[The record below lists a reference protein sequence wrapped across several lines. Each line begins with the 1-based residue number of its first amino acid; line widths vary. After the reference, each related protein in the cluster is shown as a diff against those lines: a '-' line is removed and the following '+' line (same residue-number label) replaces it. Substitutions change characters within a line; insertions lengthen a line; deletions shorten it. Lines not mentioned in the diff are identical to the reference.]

1 MFNYTIYR
9 HKIMAIITYPL
20 GLREKADGS
29 FPHVGFT
36 LSDQSNQQFD
46 RIHLYVPSGFS
57 IPDAASYNTVDL
69 GVVGGTGEGDVT
81 EADST
86 AQAAKTSTNFGGIFG
101 ELGQAQ
107 AIAQGV
113 AVNPNTNLA
122 FGGTQVRSFN
132 FAFKL
137 VSQSAEEANVARKI
151 EQLFRKYMYPEL
163 AGKIAIKYPPQFQI
177 TFYNGGDINPYM
189 PKIMPCYL
197 MSVTATYNSSS
208 NSFHA
213 DGSPVEVDLNLAF
226 QETKALTRGDLF
238 DLDDT
243 AADSELYYRED
254 SVKTNSK
261 VS

>member
-1 MFNYTIYR
+1 
-9 HKIMAIITYPL
+9 MAIITYPL
-20 GLREKADGS
+20 GLREKANGS

-86 AQAAKTSTNFGGIFG
+86 AQATKIGSNFGGIFG
-101 ELGQAQ
+101 ELSQAQ
-107 AIAQGV
+107 AIGKGV

-132 FAFKL
+132 FSFKM
-137 VSQSAEEANVARKI
+137 VSQSSDEANVARKI

-177 TFYNGGDINPYM
+177 TFYNGKEVNKFM
-189 PKIMPCYL
+189 PKILPCYL

-208 NSFHA
+208 NSFHK

-243 AADSELYYRED
+243 ASDSEIYYRED
-254 SVKTNSK
+254 NPKTNSK